1 MSAIVMAIR
10 AAQPLRT
17 FRFALCTGVL
27 CLLLLQ
33 WLDWYYPLPVPYP
46 NGPATVVTSRDGQ
59 QLRSFSDA
67 RGVHRYQV
75 TVSDVDPFYLTALL
89 DYEDRWFYY
98 HPGVNPF
105 ALCRALWQWLA
116 YGRIISGGSTLTMQ
130 VARLLD
136 PHERSVVGKLK
147 QIARALQLEWHYS
160 KSEILTL
167 YLNLA
172 PFGGNI
178 EGVEAAS
185 RRYFNKPARSLSI
198 NQSALLVVLP
208 QKPSYNRPDRYPERA
223 KAMRNKVLR
232 RLAGSQLLSPEQL
245 TLLSLEAV
253 RLEQTMQ
260 APLAPLLSRRL
271 KRQHPGQHV
280 IRTTLDYDLQQR
292 LSQLLANTKPRLTG
306 KSSAAV
312 LIVHNQ
318 RAEVL
323 AYQGSVDFN
332 DDSRFAHVD
341 MIRAVRSPGST
352 LKPFI
357 YGLGLDL
364 GLIHSQSLMSDIP
377 SNFDGYKPQ
386 NLTGRF
392 SGAVSATKALQ
403 HSLNVPAIQ
412 LLHRM
417 GAKRFEHQLRHAQ
430 VQLHHQDANLAVG
443 LGGTGIEL
451 MELARLYRSLASQGK
466 VQDLSLVSDNPGY
479 PRPEFSLLSP
489 AASWITFD
497 MLSQLSAPD
506 RVVPSNRR
514 KIAWKTGTSYGYR
527 DFWSVGVSPD
537 YTVAV
542 WVGRPDASP
551 VVGYLGATRAAPLMF
566 DVFDLLPQDTRSLAK
581 PAQVIS
587 KQICWPGGLASDN
600 TPADVCHKQLQ
611 AYTLNGMTP
620 PTMHSEG
627 DFVTESRWPAEL
639 ATWLASNN
647 APLLQ
652 RRENQ
657 IRITQPRS
665 GQHYYRE
672 QISEL
677 RLAVTG
683 AESMPSDAVR
693 WYINHVPHTDATL
706 SLSDYLGDVVI
717 TACLAEHCDQ
727 QHIVI
732 HP

>member
-1 MSAIVMAIR
+1 MISAKPMRSPGYPGRIILAIGG
-10 AAQPLRT
+10 L
-17 FRFALCTGVL
+17 G
-27 CLLLLQ
+27 LLLLS
-33 WLDWYYPLPVPYP
+33 WLDWQYPLPQPYP
-46 NGPATVVTSRDGQ
+46 DGPATVVTARDGQ
-59 QLRSFSDA
+59 QLRAFSDK
-67 RGVHRYQV
+67 RGVHRYRISLEQ
-75 TVSDVDPFYLTALL
+75 VDPFYVTALL

-98 HPGVNPF
+98 HPGVNPL
-105 ALCRALWQWLA
+105 ALCRALWQWLVH
-116 YGRIISGGSTLTMQ
+116 GRIISGGSTLTMQ

-136 PHERSVVGKLK
+136 PHERSVPGKLK
-147 QIARALQLEWHYS
+147 QMARAIQLEWHYS
-160 KSEILTL
+160 KAEILTL

-185 RRYFNKPARSLSI
+185 QRYFNKPARHLSI

-223 KAMRNKVLR
+223 RAMRNKVLR
-232 RLAGSQLLSPEQL
+232 RLADSQLVNPEQL
-245 TLLSLEAV
+245 GLLSREPVSLSSDA
-253 RLEQTMQ
+253 QP
-260 APLAPLLSRRL
+260 PLAPLLSRRL
-271 KRQHPGQHV
+271 KRQYPGQHV
-280 IRTTLDYDLQQR
+280 IRTTLDHTLQQR
-292 LSQLLANTKPRLTG
+292 LSKLLTHTKHRLTG

-323 AYQGSVDFN
+323 AYQGSVDFR

-386 NLTGRF
+386 NLTGQF
-392 SGAVSATKALQ
+392 SGAVSASKALQ

-412 LLHRM
+412 LLHRI
-417 GAKRFEHQLRHAQ
+417 GAERFEQQLSNAQ
-430 VQLHHQDANLAVG
+430 IKLHHQHANLAVG

-451 MELARLYRSLASQGK
+451 IELARLYRSLASQGK
-466 VQDLSLVSDNPGY
+466 VRDLSLIAHHPRFPRSDY
-479 PRPEFSLLSP
+479 VLLSP
-489 AASWITFD
+489 GASWITFE

-527 DFWSVGVSPD
+527 DFWAVGVSAD

-551 VVGYLGATRAAPLMF
+551 IVGYLGATRAAPLMF
-566 DVFDLLPQDTRSLAK
+566 DVFDLLPADVQSLAL
-581 PAQVIS
+581 PAQV
-587 KQICWPGGLASDN
+587 KPVQICWPGGLAHQN
-600 TPADVCHKQLQ
+600 TPNSACQTQLS

-620 PTMHSEG
+620 PTMHSQG
-627 DFVTESRWPAEL
+627 HFMTKPGWPDD
-639 ATWLASNN
+639 LASWLERHN
-647 APLLQ
+647 APTQNTGNQ
-652 RRENQ
+652 RL
-657 IRITQPRS
+657 RIIQPRS
-665 GQHYYRE
+665 GQHYYR
-672 QISEL
+672 QQVSKIEL
-677 RLAVTG
+677 TVSG
-683 AESMPSDAVR
+683 GGDPQDKAVR
-693 WYINHVPHTDATL
+693 WYINHEPHASTTL
-706 SLSDYLGDVVI
+706 PLSDYQGNVVI
-717 TACLAEHCDQ
+717 TACFAEHCDQ
-727 QHIVI
+727 QNIVI

>member
-1 MSAIVMAIR
+1 M
-10 AAQPLRT
+10 
-17 FRFALCTGVL
+17 
-27 CLLLLQ
+27 
-33 WLDWYYPLPVPYP
+33 
-46 NGPATVVTSRDGQ
+46 VTARDGQ
-59 QLRSFSDA
+59 QLRAFSDN
-67 RGVHRYQV
+67 RGVHRYRITLEQ
-75 TVSDVDPFYLTALL
+75 VDPFYVTALL

-98 HPGVNPF
+98 HPGVNPL

-116 YGRIISGGSTLTMQ
+116 NGRIISGGSTLTMQ

-136 PHERSVVGKLK
+136 PHERSIPGKLK

-160 KSEILTL
+160 KTEILTL

-185 RRYFNKPARSLSI
+185 RRYFNKPARHLSI

-223 KAMRNKVLR
+223 RAMRNKVLR
-232 RLAGSQLLSPEQL
+232 RLVDSQLVDTEQL
-245 TLLSLEAV
+245 ALLSREPISLSYDA
-253 RLEQTMQ
+253 QP
-260 APLAPLLSRRL
+260 PLAPLLSRQL
-271 KRQHPGQHV
+271 KRQYPRQHV
-280 IRTTLDYDLQQR
+280 IRTTLDHTLQQR
-292 LSQLLANTKPRLTG
+292 LSKLLANTKHRLTG

-318 RAEVL
+318 RAQVL
-323 AYQGSVDFN
+323 AYQGSVDFR

-386 NLTGRF
+386 NLTGQF
-392 SGAVSATKALQ
+392 NGPVSASKALQ

-412 LLHRM
+412 LLHRI
-417 GAKRFEHQLRHAQ
+417 GAERFEQQLSNAQ
-430 VQLHHQDANLAVG
+430 VKLHHQHANLAVG

-451 MELARLYRSLASQGK
+451 IELARLYRALASQGK
-466 VQDLSLVSDNPGY
+466 VRDLSLIAHNSRY
-479 PRPEFSLLSP
+479 PRSEYALLSP
-489 AASWITFD
+489 AASWITFE

-527 DFWSVGVSPD
+527 DFWAVGVSAD

-551 VVGYLGATRAAPLMF
+551 IVGYLGATRAAPLMF
-566 DVFDLLPQDTRSLAK
+566 DVFDLLPADAHSLAL
-581 PAQVIS
+581 PAQV
-587 KQICWPGGLASDN
+587 KPVQICWPGGVAHQN
-600 TPADVCHKQLQ
+600 TPDRACHTQLS

-620 PTMHSEG
+620 PTMHSQG
-627 DFVTESRWPAEL
+627 HFVTDPGWPDDL
-639 ATWLASNN
+639 ASWLAQNN
-647 APLLQ
+647 TPTQQAG
-652 RRENQ
+652 NDQ
-657 IRITQPRS
+657 IRIIQPRS
-665 GQHYYRE
+665 GQHYYR
-672 QISEL
+672 QQVTKIEL
-677 RLAVTG
+677 TVSG
-683 AESMPSDAVR
+683 GGDPQGNAVR
-693 WYINHVPHTDATL
+693 WYINHEPYSSTTL
-706 SLSDYLGDVVI
+706 PLSDYQGNVVI
-717 TACLAEHCDQ
+717 TACFAEHCDQ
-727 QHIVI
+727 QNIVI